1 MFAKIILAALPFVS
15 VALAAVDGCTRS
27 ATVEAGDT
35 CDSISHKYGAST
47 FQLALVNEAVIAE
60 NCDNLEPDQTVC
72 LGIKGTDCTKVYT
85 VQPNDTCAWI
95 EEMYGTSLDTLRSN
109 NPQIDEECSNI
120 YINEVLCID
129 TEQFEYPS
137 YNRTQYETLAYT
149 YLPYCDE

>member
-1 MFAKIILAALPFVS
+1 
-15 VALAAVDGCTRS
+15 
-27 ATVEAGDT
+27 
-35 CDSISHKYGAST
+35 
-47 FQLALVNEAVIAE
+47 
-60 NCDNLEPDQTVC
+60 
-72 LGIKGTDCTKVYT
+72 
-85 VQPNDTCAWI
+85 
-95 EEMYGTSLDTLRSN
+95 MYGTSLDTLRSN